1 MKELKTIPA
10 DVGKI
15 ISEAR
20 AESGLSLRELAKLT
34 GMSPSAISRYEDGS
48 RKPTV
53 DTLNVIL
60 KALNKELVIL

>member
-1 MKELKTIPA
+1 MKELRTIPA

-15 ISEAR
+15 IGEAR

-34 GMSPSAISRYEDGS
+34 GLSPSAISRYEDGS
-48 RKPTV
+48 RQPTV
-53 DTLNVIL
+53 DTLNVLL

>member
-34 GMSPSAISRYEDGS
+34 GLSPSAISRYEDGS
-48 RKPTV
+48 RQPTV
-53 DTLNVIL
+53 DTLNVLL

>member
-1 MKELKTIPA
+1 MKELRTIPA

-34 GMSPSAISRYEDGS
+34 GLSSSAISRYEDGS

-53 DTLNVIL
+53 DTLNVLL

>member
-1 MKELKTIPA
+1 MKELRTIPA

-34 GMSPSAISRYEDGS
+34 GLSPSAISRCEDGS
-48 RKPTV
+48 RQPTV
-53 DTLNVIL
+53 DTLNVLL

>member
-1 MKELKTIPA
+1 MKELRTIPA

-34 GMSPSAISRYEDGS
+34 GLSPSAISRYEDGS
-48 RKPTV
+48 RQPTV
-53 DTLNVIL
+53 DTLNVLL